1 MGGVTTF
8 KTWKLTEVNLGTVL
22 KPILNLNLKRIL
34 ACGSLIKRKEK
45 SNVLYNWLQRAF
57 YINCKF
63 KLILKWITMTPV
75 PPSTTLRLLELL
87 LVPLNLKGTS
97 CFIQE
102 HFLFQSCHDDARQWL
117 ANERWHSDSQEEEME
132 WRFMQSRRERNAIK
146 RCQAFT
152 PPFDELASCERL
164 HYSILSAIRPGLK
177 SVRLL
182 LSSTRSPASIF
193 LGSHRLVF
201 HSVPTPL
208 PGSHNSETKK
218 NAAFPTSS
226 LSLMEKKVQQLLC
239 LESEEEKQLPANTKC
254 NTFLELS
261 SLFFPACSL
270 LPGVLDPKQQT
281 VGVCFSS
288 SDSRNAQHNSV
299 DMEEKLL
306 LMLMCNYPNKRCNI
320 SIHASLI

>member
-1 MGGVTTF
+1 MKAHRSEFGNNFETNSELEF
-8 KTWKLTEVNLGTVL
+8 
-22 KPILNLNLKRIL
+22 KRIL

-63 KLILKWITMTPV
+63 KLILKWITMTPA

-218 NAAFPTSS
+218 KKCCLSDVQPVPDGEESSTAVVSWIWRGETAAC
-226 LSLMEKKVQQLLC
+226 KHKVQHI
-239 LESEEEKQLPANTKC
+239 SG
-254 NTFLELS
+254 TFLP
-261 SLFFPACSL
+261 FFPRLQPVAWS
-270 LPGVLDPKQQT
+270 PRP
-281 VGVCFSS
+281 
-288 SDSRNAQHNSV
+288 
-299 DMEEKLL
+299 
-306 LMLMCNYPNKRCNI
+306 
-320 SIHASLI
+320 